1 MLVKTFCA
9 AVMGLEAI
17 TVTVEINID
26 RGVMF
31 HLSGLADTSI
41 KESYDRIKAALTN
54 IGFRMPIS
62 DITVNLSPAD
72 IRKEGSG
79 YDLPLAIGILA
90 ADCKVESDRLKEYML
105 VGELGLDGSLRPIR
119 GALPIAIR
127 ARKEHFRGLIVPHE
141 NVREAAVVNN
151 LDVYGMDSL
160 SDVVRF
166 FNGSDEYQPEKIDTR
181 AVFYQQ
187 QCQFD
192 LDFADVKGQE
202 NVKRALE
209 VAAAGGHNIIMVGPP
224 GSGKSMMAK
233 RLPSIL
239 PPLSL
244 SESLE
249 TTQIHS
255 VAGKLS
261 RDTSLISQRPFR
273 SPHHTISSVALV
285 GGGTIIAAVPVC
297 CILMDVLVLHE
308 RVTLKQVLCALGA
321 IGGVALISVGGA
333 MMVSALGMLFLVL
346 TMLSDTLYYG
356 ISHSAA
362 KRFTPFEMTYVM
374 FIVGMVV
381 FIPVGLIYA
390 GGLHS
395 PLITGPMHDGGF
407 WVAVLYLGLLSSVL
421 AYGLLN
427 FANSHLSVS
436 ETSLFS
442 NVTTVVSVLAG
453 VVLLKEPFS
462 VWQML
467 GVAVILVCVFVANV
481 SGGKES

>member
-1 MLVKTFCA
+1 MTQKKTH
-9 AVMGLEAI
+9 
-17 TVTVEINID
+17 T
-26 RGVMF
+26 
-31 HLSGLADTSI
+31 LSLL
-41 KESYDRIKAALTN
+41 AALT
-54 IGFRMPIS
+54 S
-62 DITVNLSPAD
+62 
-72 IRKEGSG
+72 
-79 YDLPLAIGILA
+79 
-90 ADCKVESDRLKEYML
+90 
-105 VGELGLDGSLRPIR
+105 
-119 GALPIAIR
+119 
-127 ARKEHFRGLIVPHE
+127 
-141 NVREAAVVNN
+141 AVIF
-151 LDVYGMDSL
+151 GMSFMFSKL
-160 SDVVRF
+160 
-166 FNGSDEYQPEKIDTR
+166 
-181 AVFYQQ
+181 
-187 QCQFD
+187 
-192 LDFADVKGQE
+192 
-202 NVKRALE
+202 ALE
-209 VAAAGGHNIIMVGPP
+209 VAAPTVLLAFRFTVAVAAMSLV
-224 GSGKSMMAK
+224 
-233 RLPSIL
+233 IL
-239 PPLSL
+239 
-244 SESLE
+244 
-249 TTQIHS
+249 
-255 VAGKLS
+255 VN
-261 RDTSLISQRPFR
+261 
-273 SPHHTISSVALV
+273 ALV
-285 GGGTIIAAVPVC
+285 GKLRGRPLFAFSLRGKPVYKLVLLGIVQPVAYFIFENYGILYTSSAVAGTIIAAVPVC

-356 ISHSAA
+356 ISHNYG

>member
-1 MLVKTFCA
+1 MTQKKTH
-9 AVMGLEAI
+9 
-17 TVTVEINID
+17 T
-26 RGVMF
+26 
-31 HLSGLADTSI
+31 LSLL
-41 KESYDRIKAALTN
+41 AALT
-54 IGFRMPIS
+54 S
-62 DITVNLSPAD
+62 
-72 IRKEGSG
+72 
-79 YDLPLAIGILA
+79 
-90 ADCKVESDRLKEYML
+90 
-105 VGELGLDGSLRPIR
+105 
-119 GALPIAIR
+119 
-127 ARKEHFRGLIVPHE
+127 
-141 NVREAAVVNN
+141 AVIF
-151 LDVYGMDSL
+151 GMSFMFSKL
-160 SDVVRF
+160 
-166 FNGSDEYQPEKIDTR
+166 
-181 AVFYQQ
+181 
-187 QCQFD
+187 
-192 LDFADVKGQE
+192 
-202 NVKRALE
+202 ALE
-209 VAAAGGHNIIMVGPP
+209 VAAPTVLLAFRFTVAVAAMSLV
-224 GSGKSMMAK
+224 
-233 RLPSIL
+233 IL
-239 PPLSL
+239 
-244 SESLE
+244 
-249 TTQIHS
+249 
-255 VAGKLS
+255 VN
-261 RDTSLISQRPFR
+261 
-273 SPHHTISSVALV
+273 ALV
-285 GGGTIIAAVPVC
+285 GKLRGRPLFAFSLRGKPVYKLVLLGIVQPVAYFIFENYGILYTSSAVAGTIIAAVPVC
-297 CILMDVLVLHE
+297 WILMDVLVLHE

-356 ISHSAA
+356 ISHNAA

-481 SGGKES
+481 SGGKEA

>member
-1 MLVKTFCA
+1 MTQKKTH
-9 AVMGLEAI
+9 
-17 TVTVEINID
+17 T
-26 RGVMF
+26 
-31 HLSGLADTSI
+31 LSLL
-41 KESYDRIKAALTN
+41 AALT
-54 IGFRMPIS
+54 S
-62 DITVNLSPAD
+62 
-72 IRKEGSG
+72 
-79 YDLPLAIGILA
+79 
-90 ADCKVESDRLKEYML
+90 
-105 VGELGLDGSLRPIR
+105 
-119 GALPIAIR
+119 
-127 ARKEHFRGLIVPHE
+127 
-141 NVREAAVVNN
+141 AVIF
-151 LDVYGMDSL
+151 GMSFMFSKL
-160 SDVVRF
+160 
-166 FNGSDEYQPEKIDTR
+166 
-181 AVFYQQ
+181 
-187 QCQFD
+187 
-192 LDFADVKGQE
+192 
-202 NVKRALE
+202 ALE
-209 VAAAGGHNIIMVGPP
+209 VAAPAVLLAFRFTVAVAAMSLV
-224 GSGKSMMAK
+224 
-233 RLPSIL
+233 IL
-239 PPLSL
+239 
-244 SESLE
+244 
-249 TTQIHS
+249 
-255 VAGKLS
+255 VN
-261 RDTSLISQRPFR
+261 
-273 SPHHTISSVALV
+273 ALV
-285 GGGTIIAAVPVC
+285 GRLRGRPLFAFSLRGKPVYKLVLLGIVQPVAYFIFENYGILYTSSAVAGTIIAAVPVC

-356 ISHSAA
+356 ISHNAA

-462 VWQML
+462 VWQMR

>member
-1 MLVKTFCA
+1 MTQKKTH
-9 AVMGLEAI
+9 
-17 TVTVEINID
+17 T
-26 RGVMF
+26 
-31 HLSGLADTSI
+31 LSLL
-41 KESYDRIKAALTN
+41 AALT
-54 IGFRMPIS
+54 S
-62 DITVNLSPAD
+62 
-72 IRKEGSG
+72 
-79 YDLPLAIGILA
+79 
-90 ADCKVESDRLKEYML
+90 
-105 VGELGLDGSLRPIR
+105 
-119 GALPIAIR
+119 
-127 ARKEHFRGLIVPHE
+127 
-141 NVREAAVVNN
+141 AVIF
-151 LDVYGMDSL
+151 GMSFMFSKL
-160 SDVVRF
+160 
-166 FNGSDEYQPEKIDTR
+166 
-181 AVFYQQ
+181 
-187 QCQFD
+187 
-192 LDFADVKGQE
+192 
-202 NVKRALE
+202 ALE
-209 VAAAGGHNIIMVGPP
+209 VAAPTVLLAFRFTVAVAAMSLV
-224 GSGKSMMAK
+224 
-233 RLPSIL
+233 IL
-239 PPLSL
+239 
-244 SESLE
+244 
-249 TTQIHS
+249 
-255 VAGKLS
+255 VN
-261 RDTSLISQRPFR
+261 
-273 SPHHTISSVALV
+273 ALV
-285 GGGTIIAAVPVC
+285 GKLRGRPLFAFSLRGKPVYKLVLLGIVQPVAYFIFENYGILYTSSAVAGTIIAAVPVC

-308 RVTLKQVLCALGA
+308 RVTLKQVLCALSA

-356 ISHSAA
+356 ISHNAA